1 MHRTLLPFLVYLLV
15 AITVTWSAFVGVGEV
30 VPGDVRTDVWNSL
43 WSLDVVATAME
54 EGRLPFETQS
64 INFPDG
70 GVFVVS
76 DPLGALLATPIVWM
90 RGLNTGFSWLVW
102 FQLAFGGTMMHRF
115 ATEYLSWR
123 RGSGSTRLAPWLS
136 GMSFTIAPLMMSH
149 VQNGA
154 TEALSGGW
162 TVLAVWMCWRA
173 SVRGSIFSAV
183 VAAFCLFLASVG
195 HWYGGVVAFLFA
207 GSLLVMGNG
216 EGRLHH
222 IHARALSLLL
232 GMAFVLPLAW
242 AVQNLATDADSLL
255 VIKNAEILESMRRTL
270 GPADPLGYL
279 VPGEFRSPDFYEI
292 SRNDE
297 RFVHSHYLGWSLI
310 GLSVW
315 GVVRRRRAT
324 GFLVLS
330 AIVCG
335 VLSLGPV
342 LVSGGSPVVFA
353 GSLVVPLP
361 FFLVESM
368 PGFSSLSLLYRL
380 ALGPVIA
387 LCLLAGMA
395 IDQRGKRMLIG
406 ALALVWIELRWLSP
420 VASLPT
426 TVNVVP
432 YTSLVALA
440 DAPDGAVMNYPLQ
453 PGRAYLYE
461 QTIHRKPV
469 AGSLNKVTN
478 RQSERLWK
486 RIMAE
491 MNQSPDAFHRA
502 VSTTAERLGIR
513 YLVVHTDPYAEPDTY
528 TEAVRRLERLFPP
541 DDWGQGQVRVLK
553 LW

>member
-1 MHRTLLPFLVYLLV
+1 MQRIMIPFLVYLLV

-30 VPGDVRTDVWNSL
+30 VPGDVRTDVWNSM
-43 WSLDVVATAME
+43 WSLDVVSTALLD
-54 EGRLPFETQS
+54 GRLPFETEA

-70 GVFVVS
+70 GVFVVN
-76 DPLGALLATPIVWM
+76 DPLGALLATPVVWM
-90 RGLNTGFSWLVW
+90 RGLSTGFSWLVW
-102 FQLAFGGTMMHRF
+102 FQLAFGGTIMHCF

-123 RGSGSTRLAPWLS
+123 RGSGDNGLAPWLS
-136 GMSFTIAPLMMSH
+136 GMSFSIAPLMISH

-162 TVLAVWMCWRA
+162 TVLAIWMCWRA
-173 SVRGSIFSAV
+173 SVRGTIGSAII
-183 VAAFCLFLASVG
+183 AAICLFLASVA

-207 GSLLVMGNG
+207 GTLLVLGNG

-222 IHARALSLLL
+222 LQARVVSLVL
-232 GMAFVLPLAW
+232 GLAFILPLAW
-242 AVQNLATDADSLL
+242 AVQHIAMDSSSL
-255 VIKNAEILESMRRTL
+255 VAIKSPEVLESVRRTL
-270 GPADPLGYL
+270 GPADPVGYL
-279 VPGEFRSPDFYEI
+279 MPGEYRSPDFYEI

-297 RFVHSHYLGWSLI
+297 RFVHSHYLGWTLI

-315 GVVRRRRAT
+315 GLSRRRRAT
-324 GFLVLS
+324 GFLVVS
-330 AIVCG
+330 ALLCG

-342 LVSGGSPVVFA
+342 LVNGGSPIVFA
-353 GSLVVPLP
+353 GSLVIPMP
-361 FFLVESM
+361 YFLVEGL
-368 PGFSSLSLLYRL
+368 PGFDALSLLYRL

-387 LCLLAGMA
+387 LSLLAGLA
-395 IDQRGKRMLIG
+395 IDQRGKRMLLT

-420 VASLPT
+420 VESLPT

-440 DAPDGAVMNYPLQ
+440 DAPPGAVMNYPLQ

-469 AGSLNKVTN
+469 AGSLNQVTN
-478 RQSERLWK
+478 RQSQRLWK
-486 RIMAE
+486 RIMSEA
-491 MNQSPDAFHRA
+491 NGSPDAFHRA

-513 YLVVHTDPYAEPDTY
+513 YLVVHTDPDAEPDPY
-528 TEAVRRLERLFPP
+528 TEAVRKMERLFPP
-541 DDWGQGQVRVLK
+541 PEWGEGQVRVLK

>member
-1 MHRTLLPFLVYLLV
+1 MHRTLIPFTVYLLV
-15 AITVTWSAFVGVGEV
+15 AITVTWSAFMGVGEV
-30 VPGDVRTDVWNSL
+30 VPGDVRTDVWNSM
-43 WSLDVVATAME
+43 WSLDVVATALQ
-54 EGRLPFETQS
+54 EGRLPFETEA

-70 GVFVVS
+70 GVFVVN
-76 DPLGALLATPIVWM
+76 DPLGSLLVTPVVWM
-90 RGLNTGFSWLVW
+90 RGLSTGFSWLVW

-115 ATEYLSWR
+115 STEYLSWR
-123 RGSGSTRLAPWLS
+123 RGSGGKGLAPWLS
-136 GMSFTIAPLMMSH
+136 GMSFTIAPLMISH

-173 SVRGSIFSAV
+173 SVRGSIGSAI
-183 VAAFCLFLASVG
+183 VAAFCLFLASVA

-207 GSLLVMGNG
+207 GTLLVIGNG
-216 EGRLHH
+216 EGRFHH
-222 IHARALSLLL
+222 LQARLISLLL
-232 GMAFVLPLAW
+232 GLVFILPLAW
-242 AVQNLATDADSLL
+242 AVQHMATDPGSLL
-255 VIKNAEILESMRRTL
+255 GIKSPEILESVRRTL

-279 VPGEFRSPDFYEI
+279 IPGEYRSPDFYEI

-297 RFVHSHYLGWSLI
+297 RFVHSHYLGWMLI

-315 GVVRRRRAT
+315 GVMRRRRAT
-324 GFLVLS
+324 GFLVVS
-330 AIVCG
+330 AVVSG
-335 VLSLGPV
+335 LLSLGPV
-342 LVSGGSPVVFA
+342 WVSGGSPVVFA

-361 FFLVESM
+361 YFLVESL
-368 PGFSSLSLLYRL
+368 PGFDALSLLYRL

-387 LCLLAGMA
+387 LSLLAGLA
-395 IDQRGKRMLIG
+395 IDQRGKRMLITS
-406 ALALVWIELRWLSP
+406 LALVWIELRWLSP
-420 VASLPT
+420 VASFPT

-453 PGRAYLYE
+453 PGRSYLYE

-486 RIMAE
+486 RIITE
-491 MNQSPDAFHRA
+491 SKSSPDAFHRA
-502 VSTTAERLGIR
+502 VSSTAERLGIR
-513 YLVVHTDPYAEPDTY
+513 YLVVHTDPNAEPDPY
-528 TEAVRRLERLFPP
+528 TEAVRKLERLFPP
-541 DDWGQGQVRVLK
+541 ADWGEGQVRVLK